1 LKAGIIYTYGTRDD
15 EKRNITGG
23 FVKRQ
28 DSNGKGSIRT
38 RRTAAILD
46 AAEIEFS
53 HKGYEGT
60 SIQSIAD
67 RARLTKWQVLYFFKT
82 KENLYRE
89 VVDRIFSEWRSF
101 NGYLDEGSP
110 SQIVSNYI
118 EHLFRFSQIKP
129 HRSNLIINE
138 MIRGA
143 PVAIPLLH
151 EREADVR
158 MKQTKERFEQW
169 IAENKARPID
179 PMQFLFL
186 IWSSHHFYAAFE
198 SEVAYFMGRKKLS
211 ADDWNYIIEQVK
223 TVFLSVFDSDDKAA
237 KA

>member
-1 LKAGIIYTYGTRDD
+1 M
-15 EKRNITGG
+15 
-23 FVKRQ
+23 KRQ
-28 DSNGKGSIRT
+28 KPEGRESIRA

-53 HKGYEGT
+53 HKGYDGT

-67 RARLTKWQVLYFFKT
+67 RAGLTKWQVLYFFKT

-89 VVDRIFSEWRSF
+89 VMNRIFSEWRSF
-101 NGYLDEGSP
+101 NGYMDEGNP

-118 EHLFRFSQIKP
+118 EHLFRFSQVKP

-158 MKQTKERFEQW
+158 MKQTRERFEQW

-211 ADDWNYIIEQVK
+211 DDDWNYIIEQVK
-223 TVFLSVFDSDDKAA
+223 TVFLSVFDTDDEAA
-237 KA
+237 EA